1 MTPKANDAQPVAK
14 KAASKARASKIVE
27 KAEETPAISYE
38 MPGYK
43 ALSEEEMRRDLAEA
57 GIYAQAH
64 ALVPYQMRGNTGDM
78 YLLMQIAKHLNIPFV
93 TALRGLSFIGD
104 KDVKPAMTAQLM
116 SALVRNAGHT
126 LREQW
131 DAETNTATAT
141 IIRKDDPD
149 FEHVAV
155 WDEEKA
161 RVAGLWEST
170 PTWVQYPKAMLTAR
184 AMSEVCR
191 HAASEVLLGFSYVPE
206 EFQTAE
212 SASRVL
218 DMREQVKHD
227 MDRLHLS
234 SEKVAEV
241 LDGVALPGIP
251 VALMTPRELEEV
263 NARIGVIEYER
274 DKDKIDEVRERIQ
287 KGRDV
292 LNLSEGA
299 FAEIVRRNVR
309 PGRGYDTMNL
319 REAEQVLDVLLR
331 QAKKSGNRS
340 GQRQAQPSQQAPTQ
354 QQHAPQQ
361 QVPVQPQQ
369 SAQQPR
375 PQAQQGYTQYM
386 PAQPQE
392 APQQRP
398 ETARQ
403 PQQAPAPAPQQQ
415 APAQESYGLYDESQ
429 RPEQYPPL
437 GSQNPQGISGRMA
450 MIQRA
455 MKKQGVS
462 EEELPFVL
470 AYAFEDDERAD
481 VDNVDA
487 LTMDDMTILLDR
499 IQRYAAESKPAQEP
513 TAELPFD
520 GDTPADNMDGLES
533 SYNAHG
539 GEVDDDPENWNEGWP
554 ETAKPGGGANQ

>member
-1 MTPKANDAQPVAK
+1 MAPKTADAQPATK
-14 KAASKARASKIVE
+14 KAASKTRTTKTV
-27 KAEETPAISYE
+27 KTEEPTAPAWE
-38 MPGYK
+38 VPGYK

-57 GIYAQAH
+57 DIYAQAH
-64 ALVPYQMRGNTGDM
+64 ALIPYQMRGNAGDM
-78 YLLMQIAKHLNIPFV
+78 YLLMQIAKHLNIPFI

-131 DAETNTATAT
+131 DQETNTATAT
-141 IIRKDDPD
+141 LIRKDDPH

-170 PTWVQYPKAMLTAR
+170 PTWMQYPKAMLTAR

-206 EFQTAE
+206 EFQSQE

-227 MDRLHLS
+227 MTRLNLS
-234 SEKVAEV
+234 NEKIAEV
-241 LDGVALPGIP
+241 LNGVTLPGIP
-251 VALMTPRELEEV
+251 VALMTPRELEDV

-340 GQRQAQPSQQAPTQ
+340 GQRQAQPAQQAPAQ
-354 QQHAPQQ
+354 QQA
-361 QVPVQPQQ
+361 PVQPQQ
-369 SAQQPR
+369 GVQQPR
-375 PQAQQGYTQYM
+375 PQAQQGYGQHM
-386 PAQPQE
+386 PTRPQE

-398 ETARQ
+398 EPAQQ
-403 PQQAPAPAPQQQ
+403 PQQAPV
-415 APAQESYGLYDESQ
+415 PAQESYGLYDESQ
-429 RPEQYPPL
+429 RPKQYPPL
-437 GSQNPQGISGRMA
+437 GSQKSQDTSTPMS
-450 MIQRA
+450 MIQRT
-455 MKKQGVS
+455 MKEQGVS
-462 EEELPFVL
+462 EDELPIILTYFFGNTEKAEV
-470 AYAFEDDERAD
+470 E
-481 VDNVDA
+481 NVDA
-487 LTMDDMTILLDR
+487 LTMADMPIVLEG
-499 IQRYAAESKPAQEP
+499 IQRYAAEAGPLPEP
-513 TAELPFD
+513 TAELPLD
-520 GDTPADNMDGLES
+520 GDAPTDNMDDLEA

-539 GEVDDDPENWNEGWP
+539 DEVNDDPETWNEGWP
-554 ETAKPGGGANQ
+554 ETAKPGGGTN

>member
-1 MTPKANDAQPVAK
+1 MTPKTTDAQPATK
-14 KAASKARASKIVE
+14 KAAPKTRTPKTV
-27 KAEETPAISYE
+27 KAEETPAPTWE
-38 MPGYK
+38 VPGYK

-78 YLLMQIAKHLNIPFV
+78 YLLMQIAKHLNIPLI

-141 IIRKDDPD
+141 LIRKDDPS

-227 MDRLHLS
+227 MARLSLS
-234 SEKVAEV
+234 NEKVAEV
-241 LDGVALPGIP
+241 LDGVTLPGIP
-251 VALMTPRELEEV
+251 VALMTPRELEDV

-287 KGRDV
+287 KGRDK

-319 REAEQVLDVLLR
+319 REAEQVLDALLR
-331 QAKKSGNRS
+331 QAKKSGIRS
-340 GQRQAQPSQQAPTQ
+340 GQRQAQPASQAPAPQ
-354 QQHAPQQ
+354 SPAPQQ
-361 QVPVQPQQ
+361 QAPAQPYQ
-369 SAQQPR
+369 SPQQPR

-386 PAQPQE
+386 PAQPQQ

-398 ETARQ
+398 EPAQQ
-403 PQQAPAPAPQQQ
+403 PQQVP

-437 GSQNPQGISGRMA
+437 GFQKQQGASGIMT

-455 MKKQGVS
+455 MQKQGLA
-462 EEELPFVL
+462 EDELPFVL
-470 AYAFEDDERAD
+470 AHIFGDNAPD
-481 VDNVDA
+481 VDE
-487 LTMDDMTILLDR
+487 LTMNDMTTVFAGIE
-499 IQRYAAESKPAQEP
+499 RYAAKAGAVVEPEP
-513 TAELPFD
+513 TAELPLD
-520 GDTPADNMDGLES
+520 GDAPADTDNLDDLEA
-533 SYNAHG
+533 SYSAQG
-539 GEVDDDPENWNEGWP
+539 GEVNDDDAEAWNEGWP
-554 ETAKPGGGANQ
+554 ETAKLGGAN

>member
-1 MTPKANDAQPVAK
+1 MAPKTTDAQPAAK
-14 KAASKARASKIVE
+14 KAASKTRASKTVE
-27 KAEETPAISYE
+27 KDAETTTISHE
-38 MPGYK
+38 MPGYR

-57 GIYAQAH
+57 DIYAQAH
-64 ALVPYQMRGNTGDM
+64 ALIPYQMRGNTGDM
-78 YLLMQIAKHLNIPFV
+78 YLLMQIAKHLNIPII

-141 IIRKDDPD
+141 LIRKDDPS

-227 MDRLHLS
+227 MTRLNLS
-234 SEKVAEV
+234 NEKVAEV
-241 LDGVALPGIP
+241 LDGVTLSGIP

-274 DKDKIDEVRERIQ
+274 DKDKIDKVRERIQ
-287 KGRDV
+287 KGLD
-292 LNLSEGA
+292 LLHLTEGA
-299 FAEIVRRNVR
+299 LAEIVRRNVR

-319 REAEQVLDVLLR
+319 REVEQVLDVLLR

-340 GQRQAQPSQQAPTQ
+340 GQRQPSQQAPAQ
-354 QQHAPQQ
+354 QQSMQQ
-361 QVPVQPQQ
+361 QTPAQPAQ
-369 SAQQPR
+369 SAQQQPR
-375 PQAQQGYTQYM
+375 PQAQQGYIQYM
-386 PAQPQE
+386 PTQPQQ

-398 ETARQ
+398 EPAPQ
-403 PQQAPAPAPQQQ
+403 PQQAPAPA
-415 APAQESYGLYDESQ
+415 QEAYGLYDESQ
-429 RPEQYPPL
+429 RPEQYPSL
-437 GSQNPQGISGRMA
+437 GSQKQQGASGIMA

-455 MKKQGVS
+455 MQTQGVS
-462 EEELPFVL
+462 MDELPIVLNYIFGEREVSVDELTMNDMTTVL
-470 AYAFEDDERAD
+470 AGIE
-481 VDNVDA
+481 
-487 LTMDDMTILLDR
+487 
-499 IQRYAAESKPAQEP
+499 RYAAEAGAVAEPEP
-513 TAELPFD
+513 TAELPLND
-520 GDTPADNMDGLES
+520 DAPADMDDLEA
-533 SYNAHG
+533 SYSAQG
-539 GEVDDDPENWNEGWP
+539 GEVNDDDSETWNEGWP
-554 ETAKPGGGANQ
+554 ETAKPGGGAN

>member
-1 MTPKANDAQPVAK
+1 MAPKTSDAQSAAK
-14 KAASKARASKIVE
+14 KAASKTRASKTVE
-27 KAEETPAISYE
+27 KAEETTAVSYE

-57 GIYAQAH
+57 DIYAQAH
-64 ALVPYQMRGNTGDM
+64 ALIPYQMRGNAGDM
-78 YLLMQIAKHLNIPFV
+78 YLLMQIAKHLNIPFI

-131 DAETNTATAT
+131 DAETNTATA
-141 IIRKDDPD
+141 ILIRKDDPQ

-170 PTWVQYPKAMLTAR
+170 PTWMQYPKAMLTAR

-206 EFQTAE
+206 EFQSQE

-218 DMREQVKHD
+218 DMREQVKRD
-227 MDRLHLS
+227 MDGLHLS
-234 SEKVAEV
+234 NEKVADL
-241 LDGVALPGIP
+241 LDGIALPGIP
-251 VALMTPRELEEV
+251 VALMTPRELEKV
-263 NARIGVIEYER
+263 NARIGMIEYER

-287 KGRDV
+287 KGRDK

-319 REAEQVLDVLLR
+319 REAEQVLDALLR
-331 QAKKSGNRS
+331 QAKKSGIRS
-340 GQRQAQPSQQAPTQ
+340 GQRQAQPASQAPAPQ
-354 QQHAPQQ
+354 SPAPQQ
-361 QVPVQPQQ
+361 QAPAQPYQ
-369 SAQQPR
+369 SPQQPR
-375 PQAQQGYTQYM
+375 PQAQQGYTQNM
-386 PAQPQE
+386 PAQPQQP
-392 APQQRP
+392 PQQRP
-398 ETARQ
+398 EPARQ
-403 PQQAPAPAPQQQ
+403 PQQAQATAPQQQ

-429 RPEQYPPL
+429 RPEHYPPL
-437 GSQNPQGISGRMA
+437 GSQNPQGISGPMA

-470 AYAFEDDERAD
+470 AYAFENDERAD

-499 IQRYAAESKPAQEP
+499 IQRYAAEAGPLPEP

-520 GDTPADNMDGLES
+520 GDTPADNMDDLEA
-533 SYNAHG
+533 SYSAQG
-539 GEVDDDPENWNEGWP
+539 DEVNDASETWNEGWP
-554 ETAKPGGGANQ
+554 EPAKPGGGAN

>member
-1 MTPKANDAQPVAK
+1 MTPKANDAQPAAK
-14 KAASKARASKIVE
+14 KSASKNRASKTVE
-27 KAEETPAISYE
+27 KAEETIAVSYE

-141 IIRKDDPD
+141 LIRKDDPS

-170 PTWVQYPKAMLTAR
+170 PTWIQYPKAMLTAR

-227 MDRLHLS
+227 MTRLNLS
-234 SEKVAEV
+234 NEKVAEV
-241 LDGVALPGIP
+241 LDGVTLPGIP
-251 VALMTPRELEEV
+251 VALMTPRELEDV

-287 KGRDV
+287 KGRDK

-331 QAKKSGNRS
+331 QAKKSGIRS
-340 GQRQAQPSQQAPTQ
+340 GQRQAQPAPQAHAPQ
-354 QQHAPQQ
+354 PPAPQQ
-361 QVPVQPQQ
+361 QTPAQPYQSPQQ
-369 SAQQPR
+369 PH
-375 PQAQQGYTQYM
+375 PQAQQGYTQHM
-386 PAQPQE
+386 PTQPQQ

-398 ETARQ
+398 EPASQ
-403 PQQAPAPAPQQQ
+403 PQPAP

-437 GSQNPQGISGRMA
+437 GSQNPQGTSGPMA
-450 MIQRA
+450 MIQRT
-455 MKKQGVS
+455 MKEQGVPMD
-462 EEELPFVL
+462 ELPIVL
-470 AYAFEDDERAD
+470 SYIFGEDKRAD

-487 LTMDDMTILLDR
+487 LTMNDMTTVLDG
-499 IQRYAAESKPAQEP
+499 IQRYAAESGPLQEP

-520 GDTPADNMDGLES
+520 GDAPADNMYDLEA
-533 SYNAHG
+533 SYSAQG
-539 GEVDDDPENWNEGWP
+539 GEVNDDPENWNEGWP
-554 ETAKPGGGANQ
+554 ETAKPGGAN

>member
-1 MTPKANDAQPVAK
+1 MAPKTADAQPAAK
-14 KAASKARASKIVE
+14 KAASKTRTAKTV
-27 KAEETPAISYE
+27 KAEEPTAPVWE
-38 MPGYK
+38 VPGYK

-57 GIYAQAH
+57 DIYAQAH
-64 ALVPYQMRGNTGDM
+64 ALIPYQMRGNAGDM
-78 YLLMQIAKHLNIPFV
+78 YLLMQIAKHLNIPFI

-131 DAETNTATAT
+131 DQETNTATAT
-141 IIRKDDPD
+141 LIRKDDPH

-170 PTWVQYPKAMLTAR
+170 PTWMQYPKAMLTAR

-191 HAASEVLLGFSYVPE
+191 HAASEVLLGFSYVSE
-206 EFQTAE
+206 EFQTQE

-227 MDRLHLS
+227 MTRLNLS
-234 SEKVAEV
+234 NEKIAEV
-241 LDGVALPGIP
+241 LNGVTLPGIP
-251 VALMTPRELEEV
+251 VALMTPRELEDV

-287 KGRDV
+287 KGRDK

-331 QAKKSGNRS
+331 QAKKSGIRS
-340 GQRQAQPSQQAPTQ
+340 GQRQAQPAQ
-354 QQHAPQQ
+354 QQPAPQQ
-361 QVPVQPQQ
+361 QAPARPQQ
-369 SAQQPR
+369 GAQQPR

-398 ETARQ
+398 EPAQQ
-403 PQQAPAPAPQQQ
+403 PQQAP

-437 GSQNPQGISGRMA
+437 GSQKQQGASGIMT

-455 MKKQGVS
+455 MQKQGLA
-462 EEELPFVL
+462 EDELPFVL
-470 AYAFEDDERAD
+470 AHIFGDNAPD
-481 VDNVDA
+481 VDE
-487 LTMDDMTILLDR
+487 LTMNDMTTVFAGIE
-499 IQRYAAESKPAQEP
+499 RYAAKAGAVVEPEP
-513 TAELPFD
+513 TAELPLD
-520 GDTPADNMDGLES
+520 GDAPADTDNLDDLEA
-533 SYNAHG
+533 SYSAQG
-539 GEVDDDPENWNEGWP
+539 GEVNDDDSEAWNEGWP
-554 ETAKPGGGANQ
+554 ETAKPGGGAN

>member
-1 MTPKANDAQPVAK
+1 MSHKTTNAQPAGK
-14 KAASKARASKIVE
+14 KAASKTRASKTVE
-27 KAEETPAISYE
+27 KAEETPTISYE

-78 YLLMQIAKHLNIPFV
+78 YLLMQIAKHLNIPLI

-131 DAETNTATAT
+131 DQETNTATAT
-141 IIRKDDPD
+141 LIRKDDPS

-227 MDRLHLS
+227 MTRLNLS

-241 LDGVALPGIP
+241 LDGVTLPGIP

-274 DKDKIDEVRERIQ
+274 DKDKIDNVRERIQ
-287 KGRDV
+287 KGLD
-292 LNLSEGA
+292 LLHLTEGA

-319 REAEQVLDVLLR
+319 REAEQVLDVLIR

-340 GQRQAQPSQQAPTQ
+340 GQRQPSQQAPAQQPMQ
-354 QQHAPQQ
+354 QQAPA
-361 QVPVQPQQ
+361 QPAQ
-369 SAQQPR
+369 SAQQQAR
-375 PQAQQGYTQYM
+375 PQQAQQ
-386 PAQPQE
+386 AL
-392 APQQRP
+392 QQRP
-398 ETARQ
+398 EPAPQ
-403 PQQAPAPAPQQQ
+403 PQQTP

-437 GSQNPQGISGRMA
+437 GSQKPKGVSGPMG
-450 MIQRA
+450 MIQRT
-455 MKKQGVS
+455 MRTQGLS
-462 EEELPFVL
+462 EDELPIVL
-470 AYAFEDDERAD
+470 AYVFGDKQ
-481 VDNVDA
+481 VNVDE
-487 LTMDDMTILLDR
+487 LTMDETTAVLAG
-499 IQRYAAESKPAQEP
+499 IQRYAAKAGAPEP
-513 TAELPFD
+513 TAELPLN
-520 GDTPADNMDGLES
+520 GDAPADTDNLDDLEA
-533 SYNAHG
+533 SYSAQG
-539 GEVDDDPENWNEGWP
+539 GEVDDDESETWNEGWP

>member
-1 MTPKANDAQPVAK
+1 MTSKTRT
-14 KAASKARASKIVE
+14 SKAVE
-27 KAEETPAISYE
+27 KAEETTVPVWEI
-38 MPGYK
+38 PGYK
-43 ALSEEEMRRDLAEA
+43 ALTEEEMRRDLSEA
-57 GIYAQAH
+57 DIYSRAS
-64 ALVPYQMRGNTGDM
+64 ALIPYQMRGNAGDM
-78 YLLMQIAKHLNIPFV
+78 YLLMQIAKHLNVPFI

-104 KDVKPAMTAQLM
+104 KDVKPAMSAQLM

-131 DAETNTATAT
+131 DPETNTATAV
-141 IIRKDDPD
+141 IIRKDDPQ

-170 PTWVQYPKAMLTAR
+170 PTWMQYPKAMLTAR

-206 EFQTAE
+206 EFQTQE

-218 DMREQVKHD
+218 DMRQQVQAD
-227 MDRLHLS
+227 MDRLNLS
-234 SEKVAEV
+234 NEKVAEV
-241 LDGVALPGIP
+241 LDGVTLPGIP

-292 LNLSEGA
+292 LNLTEGA

-340 GQRQAQPSQQAPTQ
+340 GQRQPA
-354 QQHAPQQ
+354 Q
-361 QVPVQPQQ
+361 QVPAPQSPAPQ
-369 SAQQPR
+369 QQPR

-398 ETARQ
+398 EPARQ
-403 PQQAPAPAPQQQ
+403 PQQAQAPAPQQQ

-437 GSQNPQGISGRMA
+437 GSQNPQGISGPMA
-450 MIQRA
+450 MIQRT
-455 MKKQGVS
+455 MKEHGVP
-462 EEELPFVL
+462 EDELPIILTYVF
-470 AYAFEDDERAD
+470 DDERAD
-481 VDNVDA
+481 VDNVDT
-487 LTMDDMTILLDR
+487 LSMNDMPLVLAG
-499 IQRYAAESKPAQEP
+499 IQRYAAETKPVPEP

-520 GDTPADNMDGLES
+520 GDAPADNMEDLEA
-533 SYNAHG
+533 SYSAQG
-539 GEVDDDPENWNEGWP
+539 SEVNDDPETWNGGWP
-554 ETAKPGGGANQ
+554 ETAKPGGGAN

>member
-1 MTPKANDAQPVAK
+1 MTPKTTDAQPATK
-14 KAASKARASKIVE
+14 KAAPKTRTPKTV
-27 KAEETPAISYE
+27 KAEETPAPTWE
-38 MPGYK
+38 VPGYK

-78 YLLMQIAKHLNIPFV
+78 YLLMQIAKHLNIPLI

-141 IIRKDDPD
+141 LIRKDDPS

-227 MDRLHLS
+227 MARLSLS
-234 SEKVAEV
+234 NEKVAEV
-241 LDGVALPGIP
+241 LDGVTLPGIP
-251 VALMTPRELEEV
+251 VALMTPRELEDV

-287 KGRDV
+287 KGRDK

-319 REAEQVLDVLLR
+319 REAEQVLDALLR
-331 QAKKSGNRS
+331 QAKKSGIRS
-340 GQRQAQPSQQAPTQ
+340 GQRQAQPASQAPAPQ
-354 QQHAPQQ
+354 SPAPQQ
-361 QVPVQPQQ
+361 QAPAQPYQ
-369 SAQQPR
+369 SPQQPR

-386 PAQPQE
+386 PAQPQQ

-398 ETARQ
+398 EPAQQ
-403 PQQAPAPAPQQQ
+403 PQQAP

-437 GSQNPQGISGRMA
+437 GSQKQQSASGIMT

-455 MKKQGVS
+455 MQKQGLA
-462 EEELPFVL
+462 EDELPFVL
-470 AYAFEDDERAD
+470 AHIFGDNAPD
-481 VDNVDA
+481 VDE
-487 LTMDDMTILLDR
+487 LTMNDMTTVFAGIE
-499 IQRYAAESKPAQEP
+499 RYAAKAGAVVEPEP
-513 TAELPFD
+513 TAELPLD
-520 GDTPADNMDGLES
+520 GDAPADTDNLDDLEA
-533 SYNAHG
+533 SYSAQG
-539 GEVDDDPENWNEGWP
+539 GEVNDDDAEAWNEGWP
-554 ETAKPGGGANQ
+554 ETAKPGGGAN

>member
-1 MTPKANDAQPVAK
+1 MTSKTRT
-14 KAASKARASKIVE
+14 SKAVE
-27 KAEETPAISYE
+27 KAEETTVPVWEI
-38 MPGYK
+38 PGYK
-43 ALSEEEMRRDLAEA
+43 ALTEEEMRRDLAEA
-57 GIYAQAH
+57 DIYSRAF
-64 ALVPYQMRGNTGDM
+64 ALIPYQMRGNAGDM
-78 YLLMQIAKHLNIPFV
+78 YLLMQIAKHLNVPFI

-104 KDVKPAMTAQLM
+104 KDVKPAMSAQLM

-131 DAETNTATAT
+131 DPETNTATAV
-141 IIRKDDPD
+141 IIRKDDPQ

-170 PTWVQYPKAMLTAR
+170 PTWMQYPKAMLTAR

-206 EFQTAE
+206 EFQTQE

-218 DMREQVKHD
+218 DMRQQVQAD
-227 MDRLHLS
+227 MDRLRLS
-234 SEKVAEV
+234 SEKAIEV
-241 LDGVALPGIP
+241 LDGVTLPGITI
-251 VALMTPRELEEV
+251 ALMTPRELEEV

-287 KGRDV
+287 KGRAV
-292 LNLSEGA
+292 LNLTESA

-340 GQRQAQPSQQAPTQ
+340 GQRQPAQQVPAPQ
-354 QQHAPQQ
+354 SPAPQQ
-361 QVPVQPQQ
+361 QAPQ
-369 SAQQPR
+369 QQPR

-392 APQQRP
+392 APRQHP
-398 ETARQ
+398 EPVRQ
-403 PQQAPAPAPQQQ
+403 PQQAQAPAPQQQ

-437 GSQNPQGISGRMA
+437 GSQNPQGTSGPMA
-450 MIQRA
+450 MIQRTMEKHGIA
-455 MKKQGVS
+455 EG
-462 EEELPFVL
+462 ELPIILTYVF
-470 AYAFEDDERAD
+470 DDERAD
-481 VDNVDA
+481 VDNVDT
-487 LTMDDMTILLDR
+487 LSMNDMPLVLAG
-499 IQRYAAESKPAQEP
+499 IQRYAAETKPVQEP

-520 GDTPADNMDGLES
+520 GDAPADNMEDLEA
-533 SYNAHG
+533 SYSAQG
-539 GEVDDDPENWNEGWP
+539 SEVNDDPETWNEGWP
-554 ETAKPGGGANQ
+554 ETAKPGGGAN

>member
-1 MTPKANDAQPVAK
+1 MTPKANDAQPAAK
-14 KAASKARASKIVE
+14 KAASKTRASKTVE
-27 KAEETPAISYE
+27 KAEETIAVSYE

-64 ALVPYQMRGNTGDM
+64 ALVPYQMRGNMGDM
-78 YLLMQIAKHLNIPFV
+78 YLLMQIAKHLNIPFI

-131 DAETNTATAT
+131 DQETNTATAT
-141 IIRKDDPD
+141 LIRKDDPH

-170 PTWVQYPKAMLTAR
+170 PTWMQYPKAMLTAR

-206 EFQTAE
+206 EFQTQE

-227 MDRLHLS
+227 MTRLNLS
-234 SEKVAEV
+234 NEKIAEV
-241 LDGVALPGIP
+241 LNGVTLPGIP
-251 VALMTPRELEEV
+251 VALMTPRELEDV

-287 KGRDV
+287 KGRDK

-331 QAKKSGNRS
+331 QAKKSGIRS
-340 GQRQAQPSQQAPTQ
+340 GQRQAQPAQ
-354 QQHAPQQ
+354 QQPAPQQ
-361 QVPVQPQQ
+361 QAPARPQQ
-369 SAQQPR
+369 GAQQPR

-398 ETARQ
+398 EPAQQ
-403 PQQAPAPAPQQQ
+403 PQQAP

-437 GSQNPQGISGRMA
+437 GSQKQQGASGIMT

-455 MKKQGVS
+455 MQKQGLA
-462 EEELPFVL
+462 EDELPFVL
-470 AYAFEDDERAD
+470 AHIFGDNAPD
-481 VDNVDA
+481 VDE
-487 LTMDDMTILLDR
+487 LTMNDMTTVFAGIE
-499 IQRYAAESKPAQEP
+499 RYAAKAGAVVEPEP
-513 TAELPFD
+513 TAELPLD
-520 GDTPADNMDGLES
+520 GDAPADTDNLDDLEA
-533 SYNAHG
+533 SYSAQG
-539 GEVDDDPENWNEGWP
+539 GEVNDDDSEAWNEGWP
-554 ETAKPGGGANQ
+554 ETAKPGGGAN

>member
-1 MTPKANDAQPVAK
+1 MTPKANDAQPAAK
-14 KAASKARASKIVE
+14 KAASKTRTIKATE
-27 KAEETPAISYE
+27 KAEETTTISHE

-78 YLLMQIAKHLNIPFV
+78 YLLMQIAKHLNIPLI

-131 DAETNTATAT
+131 DQETNTATAT
-141 IIRKDDPD
+141 LIRKDDPS

-218 DMREQVKHD
+218 DMRQQVKGD
-227 MDRLHLS
+227 MTRLNLS
-234 SEKVAEV
+234 NEKVAEV
-241 LDGVALPGIP
+241 LDGVTLPGIP
-251 VALMTPRELEEV
+251 VALMTPRELEEI

-287 KGRDV
+287 KGRDK

-319 REAEQVLDVLLR
+319 REAEQVLDALLR
-331 QAKKSGNRS
+331 QAKKSGIRS
-340 GQRQAQPSQQAPTQ
+340 GQRQAQPASQAPAPQ
-354 QQHAPQQ
+354 SPAPQQ
-361 QVPVQPQQ
+361 QAPAQPYQ
-369 SAQQPR
+369 SPQQPR

-392 APQQRP
+392 SPQQRP
-398 ETARQ
+398 EPAQQ
-403 PQQAPAPAPQQQ
+403 PQQAP

-437 GSQNPQGISGRMA
+437 GSQKQQGASGIMT

-455 MKKQGVS
+455 MQKQGLA
-462 EEELPFVL
+462 EDELPFVL
-470 AYAFEDDERAD
+470 AHIFGDNAPD
-481 VDNVDA
+481 VDE
-487 LTMDDMTILLDR
+487 LTMNDMTTVFAGIE
-499 IQRYAAESKPAQEP
+499 RYAAKAGAVVEPEP
-513 TAELPFD
+513 TAELPLD
-520 GDTPADNMDGLES
+520 GDAPADTDNLDDLEA
-533 SYNAHG
+533 SYSAQG
-539 GEVDDDPENWNEGWP
+539 GEVNDDDAEAWNEGWP
-554 ETAKPGGGANQ
+554 ETAKLGGAN

>member
-14 KAASKARASKIVE
+14 KAASKTRTTKATE
-27 KAEETPAISYE
+27 KAEETTVVSYE

-78 YLLMQIAKHLNIPFV
+78 YLLMQIAKHLNIPLI

-141 IIRKDDPD
+141 LIRKDDPS

-227 MDRLHLS
+227 MARLSLS
-234 SEKVAEV
+234 NEKVAEV
-241 LDGVALPGIP
+241 LDGVTLPGIP
-251 VALMTPRELEEV
+251 VALMTPRELEDV

-287 KGRDV
+287 KGRDK

-319 REAEQVLDVLLR
+319 REAEQVLDALLR
-331 QAKKSGNRS
+331 QAKKSGIRS
-340 GQRQAQPSQQAPTQ
+340 GQRQAQPASQAPAPQ
-354 QQHAPQQ
+354 SPAPQQ
-361 QVPVQPQQ
+361 QAPAQPYQ
-369 SAQQPR
+369 SPQQPR

-398 ETARQ
+398 EPAQQ
-403 PQQAPAPAPQQQ
+403 PQQAPT
-415 APAQESYGLYDESQ
+415 PAQESYGLYDESQ

-437 GSQNPQGISGRMA
+437 GSQNPQGTPGIRA

-455 MKKQGVS
+455 LQTQGIPEEKLPNILIATFKKG
-462 EEELPFVL
+462 EKAE
-470 AYAFEDDERAD
+470 
-481 VDNVDA
+481 NVDA
-487 LTMDDMTILLDR
+487 LTMDDMTTLLDG
-499 IQRYAAESKPAQEP
+499 IQRYATEPESFSEP
-513 TAELPFD
+513 TVELPFD
-520 GDTPADNMDGLES
+520 GDASADNMDDLEA
-533 SYNAHG
+533 SYIAQG
-539 GEVDDDPENWNEGWP
+539 DEVNDDPETWNEGWP
-554 ETAKPGGGANQ
+554 ETAKPGGAAN

>member
-1 MTPKANDAQPVAK
+1 MAPKTADAQPATK
-14 KAASKARASKIVE
+14 KAASKTRTTKTV
-27 KAEETPAISYE
+27 KAEEPTAPAWE
-38 MPGYK
+38 VPGYK

-57 GIYAQAH
+57 DIYAQAH
-64 ALVPYQMRGNTGDM
+64 ALIPYQMRGNAGDM
-78 YLLMQIAKHLNIPFV
+78 YLLMQIAKHLNIPFI

-141 IIRKDDPD
+141 LIRKDDPS

-227 MDRLHLS
+227 MARLNLS
-234 SEKVAEV
+234 GEKVAEV
-241 LDGVALPGIP
+241 LNGVTLPGIP
-251 VALMTPRELEEV
+251 VALMTPRELEDV

-340 GQRQAQPSQQAPTQ
+340 GQRQAQPAQQAPAQ
-354 QQHAPQQ
+354 QQA
-361 QVPVQPQQ
+361 PVQPQQ
-369 SAQQPR
+369 GVQQPR
-375 PQAQQGYTQYM
+375 PQAQQGYGQHM
-386 PAQPQE
+386 PTRPQE

-398 ETARQ
+398 EPAQQ
-403 PQQAPAPAPQQQ
+403 PQQAPAPA
-415 APAQESYGLYDESQ
+415 QESYGLCDESQ
-429 RPEQYPPL
+429 RPKQYPPL
-437 GSQNPQGISGRMA
+437 GSQKSQDTSTPMS
-450 MIQRA
+450 MIQRT
-455 MKKQGVS
+455 MKEQGVS
-462 EEELPFVL
+462 EAELPIILTYVFGNTEKAEV
-470 AYAFEDDERAD
+470 E
-481 VDNVDA
+481 NVDA
-487 LTMDDMTILLDR
+487 LTMADMPLLLEG
-499 IQRYAAESKPAQEP
+499 IQRYAAEAGPLPEP

-520 GDTPADNMDGLES
+520 GDASADNMDDMEA
-533 SYNAHG
+533 SYSAQG
-539 GEVDDDPENWNEGWP
+539 DEVNDGSETWNEGWP
-554 ETAKPGGGANQ
+554 ETAKPGGGAN

>member
-1 MTPKANDAQPVAK
+1 MTPKANDAQPAAK
-14 KAASKARASKIVE
+14 KATPKTRTPKTVE
-27 KAEETPAISYE
+27 KAEETPVISLE
-38 MPGYK
+38 VPGYK
-43 ALSEEEMRRDLAEA
+43 ALSEEEMRRDMAEA
-57 GIYAQAH
+57 AIYAQAG
-64 ALVPYQMRGNTGDM
+64 ALVPSQMRGNAGDM
-78 YLLMQIAKHLNIPFV
+78 YILMQIAKYLNVPVISV
-93 TALRGLSFIGD
+93 LRGFSFIGD
-104 KDVKPAMTAQLM
+104 KDVKPTMTAQFM
-116 SALVRNAGHT
+116 AGLVRNAGHT

-131 DAETNTATAT
+131 DAETSTATAVV
-141 IIRKDDPD
+141 IRKDDPQ

-170 PTWVQYPKAMLTAR
+170 PTWVQYPKAMLMAR
-184 AMSEVCR
+184 ATSEVCR
-191 HAASEVLLGFSYVPE
+191 QAVSEVLMGFSYVPE

-234 SEKVAEV
+234 NEKTADL
-241 LDGVALPGIP
+241 LDGIALPGIP

-287 KGRDV
+287 KGRDK

-331 QAKKSGNRS
+331 QAKKSGIRS
-340 GQRQAQPSQQAPTQ
+340 GQHQAQPAPQAQSPQ
-354 QQHAPQQ
+354 SPAPQQ
-361 QVPVQPQQ
+361 QAPAQPYQ
-369 SAQQPR
+369 SPQQPR

-392 APQQRP
+392 APQQHP
-398 ETARQ
+398 EPAQQ
-403 PQQAPAPAPQQQ
+403 PQQAPAT
-415 APAQESYGLYDESQ
+415 QESYGLYDESQ

-437 GSQNPQGISGRMA
+437 GSQNPQGTPGIRA

-455 MKKQGVS
+455 LQTQGIPEEKLPNILIATFKKG
-462 EEELPFVL
+462 EKAE
-470 AYAFEDDERAD
+470 
-481 VDNVDA
+481 NVDA
-487 LTMDDMTILLDR
+487 LTMDDMTTLLDG
-499 IQRYAAESKPAQEP
+499 IQRYATEPESFSEP
-513 TAELPFD
+513 TVELPFD
-520 GDTPADNMDGLES
+520 GDASADNMDDLEA
-533 SYNAHG
+533 SYIAQG
-539 GEVDDDPENWNEGWP
+539 DEVNDDPETWNEGWP
-554 ETAKPGGGANQ
+554 ETAKPGGAAN

>member
-1 MTPKANDAQPVAK
+1 MTPKANDAQPATK
-14 KAASKARASKIVE
+14 KAAPKTRTPKTV
-27 KAEETPAISYE
+27 KAEETPAPTWE
-38 MPGYK
+38 VPGYK

-78 YLLMQIAKHLNIPFV
+78 YLLMQIAKHLNIPLI

-141 IIRKDDPD
+141 LIRKDDPS

-227 MDRLHLS
+227 MARLSLS
-234 SEKVAEV
+234 NEKVAEV
-241 LDGVALPGIP
+241 LDGVTLPGIP
-251 VALMTPRELEEV
+251 VALMTPRELEDV

-287 KGRDV
+287 KGRDK

-319 REAEQVLDVLLR
+319 REAEQVLDALLR
-331 QAKKSGNRS
+331 QAKKSGIRS
-340 GQRQAQPSQQAPTQ
+340 GQRQAQPASQAPAPQ
-354 QQHAPQQ
+354 SPAPQQ
-361 QVPVQPQQ
+361 QAPAQPYQ
-369 SAQQPR
+369 SPQQPR

-398 ETARQ
+398 EPAQQ
-403 PQQAPAPAPQQQ
+403 PQQAPT
-415 APAQESYGLYDESQ
+415 PAQESYGLYDESQ

-437 GSQNPQGISGRMA
+437 GSQNPQGTPGIRA

-455 MKKQGVS
+455 LQTQGIPEEKLPNILIATFKKG
-462 EEELPFVL
+462 EKAE
-470 AYAFEDDERAD
+470 
-481 VDNVDA
+481 NVDA
-487 LTMDDMTILLDR
+487 LTMDDMTTLLDG
-499 IQRYAAESKPAQEP
+499 IQRYATEPESFSEP
-513 TAELPFD
+513 TVELPFD
-520 GDTPADNMDGLES
+520 GDASADNMDDLEA
-533 SYNAHG
+533 SYIAQG
-539 GEVDDDPENWNEGWP
+539 DEVNDDPETWNEGWP
-554 ETAKPGGGANQ
+554 ETAKPGGAAN

>member
-1 MTPKANDAQPVAK
+1 MTSKTRT
-14 KAASKARASKIVE
+14 SKAVE
-27 KAEETPAISYE
+27 KAEETTVPVWEI
-38 MPGYK
+38 PGYK
-43 ALSEEEMRRDLAEA
+43 ALTEEEMRRDLAEA
-57 GIYAQAH
+57 DIYSRAF
-64 ALVPYQMRGNTGDM
+64 ALIPYQMRGNAGDM
-78 YLLMQIAKHLNIPFV
+78 YLLMQIAKHLNVPFI

-104 KDVKPAMTAQLM
+104 KDVKPAMSAQLM

-131 DAETNTATAT
+131 DPETNTATAV
-141 IIRKDDPD
+141 IIRKDDPQ

-170 PTWVQYPKAMLTAR
+170 PTWMQYPKAMLTAR

-206 EFQTAE
+206 EFQTQE

-218 DMREQVKHD
+218 DMRQQVQAD
-227 MDRLHLS
+227 MDRLRLS
-234 SEKVAEV
+234 SEKAIEV
-241 LDGVALPGIP
+241 LDGVTLPGITI
-251 VALMTPRELEEV
+251 ALMTPRELEEV

-292 LNLSEGA
+292 LNLTEGA

-340 GQRQAQPSQQAPTQ
+340 GQRQPAQQVPAPQ
-354 QQHAPQQ
+354 SPAPQQ
-361 QVPVQPQQ
+361 QAPQ
-369 SAQQPR
+369 QQPR

-386 PAQPQE
+386 PAQPQQ
-392 APQQRP
+392 APQQHP
-398 ETARQ
+398 EPVRQ
-403 PQQAPAPAPQQQ
+403 PQQAQAPAPQQQ

-437 GSQNPQGISGRMA
+437 GSQNPQGTSGPMA
-450 MIQRA
+450 MIQRTMEKHGIA
-455 MKKQGVS
+455 EG
-462 EEELPFVL
+462 ELPIILTYVF
-470 AYAFEDDERAD
+470 DDERAD
-481 VDNVDA
+481 VDNVDT
-487 LTMDDMTILLDR
+487 LSMNDMPLVLAG
-499 IQRYAAESKPAQEP
+499 IQRYAAETKPVQEP

-520 GDTPADNMDGLES
+520 GDAPADNMEDLEA
-533 SYNAHG
+533 SYSAQG
-539 GEVDDDPENWNEGWP
+539 SEVNDDPETWNEGWP
-554 ETAKPGGGANQ
+554 ETAKPGGGAN

>member
-1 MTPKANDAQPVAK
+1 MAPKTADAQPAAK
-14 KAASKARASKIVE
+14 KVASKTRAPKTVKS
-27 KAEETPAISYE
+27 EEPTAPVWE
-38 MPGYK
+38 VPGYK

-57 GIYAQAH
+57 DIYAQAH
-64 ALVPYQMRGNTGDM
+64 ALIPYQMRGNAGDM
-78 YLLMQIAKHLNIPFV
+78 YLLMQIAKHLNIPFI

-141 IIRKDDPD
+141 LIRKDDPQ
-149 FEHVAV
+149 FEHVAI

-227 MDRLHLS
+227 MTRLNLS
-234 SEKVAEV
+234 NEKVAEV
-241 LDGVALPGIP
+241 LNGIALPGIP
-251 VALMTPRELEEV
+251 VALMTPRELEDV

-287 KGRDV
+287 KGRDK

-331 QAKKSGNRS
+331 QAKKSGIRS
-340 GQRQAQPSQQAPTQ
+340 GQRQAQPAPQAQSPQ
-354 QQHAPQQ
+354 SPAPQQ
-361 QVPVQPQQ
+361 QAPAQPYQ
-369 SAQQPR
+369 SPQQPR

-398 ETARQ
+398 EPAQQ
-403 PQQAPAPAPQQQ
+403 PQQAP

-437 GSQNPQGISGRMA
+437 GSQKPQGTSGPMA

-455 MKKQGVS
+455 MQAQGIPM
-462 EEELPFVL
+462 EELPIVL
-470 AYAFEDDERAD
+470 TYVLKDNNRAA
-481 VDNVDA
+481 NVDA
-487 LTMDDMTILLDR
+487 LTMDDMTDVLRD
-499 IQRYAAESKPAQEP
+499 IQQYAAETNPLPEP

-520 GDTPADNMDGLES
+520 GDAPADNMDDLEA
-533 SYNAHG
+533 SYNAQG
-539 GEVDDDPENWNEGWP
+539 DEVNDGPETWK
-554 ETAKPGGGANQ
+554 TAKPGGGTNQ

>member
-1 MTPKANDAQPVAK
+1 MTSKTRT
-14 KAASKARASKIVE
+14 SKAVE
-27 KAEETPAISYE
+27 KAEETTTISHE

-43 ALSEEEMRRDLAEA
+43 ALTEEEMRRDLAEA
-57 GIYAQAH
+57 DIYSKAH
-64 ALVPYQMRGNTGDM
+64 ALIPYQMRGNAGDM
-78 YLLMQIAKHLNIPFV
+78 YLLMQIAKHLNVPFI

-104 KDVKPAMTAQLM
+104 KDVKPAMSAQLM

-131 DAETNTATAT
+131 DPETNTATAV
-141 IIRKDDPD
+141 IIRKDDPQ

-170 PTWVQYPKAMLTAR
+170 PTWMQYPKAMLTAR

-206 EFQTAE
+206 EFQTQE

-218 DMREQVKHD
+218 DMRQQVQAD
-227 MDRLHLS
+227 MDRLRLS
-234 SEKVAEV
+234 SEKAIEV
-241 LDGVALPGIP
+241 LDGVTLPGITI
-251 VALMTPRELEEV
+251 ALMTPRELEEV

-292 LNLSEGA
+292 LNLTEGA

-340 GQRQAQPSQQAPTQ
+340 GQRQPA
-354 QQHAPQQ
+354 Q
-361 QVPVQPQQ
+361 QVP
-369 SAQQPR
+369 
-375 PQAQQGYTQYM
+375 
-386 PAQPQE
+386 
-392 APQQRP
+392 APQS
-398 ETARQ
+398 
-403 PQQAPAPAPQQQ
+403 PAPQQQ

-437 GSQNPQGISGRMA
+437 GSQNPQGTSGPMA
-450 MIQRA
+450 MIQRTMEKHGIA
-455 MKKQGVS
+455 EG
-462 EEELPFVL
+462 ELPIILTYVF
-470 AYAFEDDERAD
+470 DDERAD
-481 VDNVDA
+481 VDNVDT
-487 LTMDDMTILLDR
+487 LSMNDMPLVLAG
-499 IQRYAAESKPAQEP
+499 IQRYAAETKPVQEP

-520 GDTPADNMDGLES
+520 GDAPADNMEDLEA
-533 SYNAHG
+533 SYSAQG
-539 GEVDDDPENWNEGWP
+539 SEVNDDPETWNEGWP
-554 ETAKPGGGANQ
+554 ETAKPGGGTNQ

>member
-1 MTPKANDAQPVAK
+1 MPTKASDAQPAAK
-14 KAASKARASKIVE
+14 KAASKTRASKTVE
-27 KAEETPAISYE
+27 KAEETTISHE

-57 GIYAQAH
+57 DIYAQAH
-64 ALVPYQMRGNTGDM
+64 ALIPYQMRGNAGDM
-78 YLLMQIAKHLNIPFV
+78 YLLMQIAKHLNVPFI

-131 DAETNTATAT
+131 DPETNTATAV
-141 IIRKDDPD
+141 IIRKDDPQ

-170 PTWVQYPKAMLTAR
+170 PTWMQYPKAMLTAR

-206 EFQTAE
+206 EFQTQE

-218 DMREQVKHD
+218 DMRQQVQAD

-234 SEKVAEV
+234 SEKAIEV
-241 LDGVALPGIP
+241 LDGVTLPGIP
-251 VALMTPRELEEV
+251 VNLMTPRELEEV

-287 KGRDV
+287 RGRDV
-292 LNLSEGA
+292 LGLTEGA

-309 PGRGYDTMNL
+309 PGRAYDTMNL

-331 QAKKSGNRS
+331 QAKKSGSRS
-340 GQRQAQPSQQAPTQ
+340 GQRQPAQQAP
-354 QQHAPQQ
+354 APQQ
-361 QVPVQPQQ
+361 QPAQQAPVQSQQ
-369 SAQQPR
+369 VAQQPR
-375 PQAQQGYTQYM
+375 PQAQQGYTPYM

-392 APQQRP
+392 APQKP
-398 ETARQ
+398 APAA
-403 PQQAPAPAPQQQ
+403 PQAPAPVQAPAPAPV
-415 APAQESYGLYDESQ
+415 QESYGLCDEAQ
-429 RPEQYPPL
+429 RPQQYPPL
-437 GSQNPQGISGRMA
+437 GSQKPEGVSGRMA
-450 MIQRA
+450 MIQRT
-455 MKKQGVS
+455 MKEHGVP
-462 EEELPFVL
+462 EGELPIILTYVFG
-470 AYAFEDDERAD
+470 DDERAD
-481 VDNVDA
+481 VASVDSLSMA
-487 LTMDDMTILLDR
+487 DMPAVLEG
-499 IQRYAAESKPAQEP
+499 IQRYAAETVSHPEP
-513 TAELPFD
+513 TAELPLD
-520 GDTPADNMDGLES
+520 GNMDDLEA
-533 SYNAHG
+533 SYNMQG
-539 GEVDDDPENWNEGWP
+539 SEVDDDPEETWNAPWP
-554 ETAKPGGGANQ
+554 ETAKPGGGAN

>member
-1 MTPKANDAQPVAK
+1 MTPKANDAQPATK
-14 KAASKARASKIVE
+14 KAAPKTRTPKTV
-27 KAEETPAISYE
+27 KAEETPAPTWE
-38 MPGYK
+38 VPGYK

-78 YLLMQIAKHLNIPFV
+78 YLLMQIAKHLNIPLI

-141 IIRKDDPD
+141 LIRKDDPS

-227 MDRLHLS
+227 MARLSLS
-234 SEKVAEV
+234 NEKVAEV
-241 LDGVALPGIP
+241 LDGVTLPGIP
-251 VALMTPRELEEV
+251 VALMTPRELEDV

-287 KGRDV
+287 KGRDK

-319 REAEQVLDVLLR
+319 REAEQVLDALLR
-331 QAKKSGNRS
+331 QAKKSGIRS
-340 GQRQAQPSQQAPTQ
+340 GQRQAQPASQAPAPQ
-354 QQHAPQQ
+354 SPAPQQ
-361 QVPVQPQQ
+361 QAPAQPYQ
-369 SAQQPR
+369 SPQQPR

-392 APQQRP
+392 AP
-398 ETARQ
+398 T
-403 PQQAPAPAPQQQ
+403 
-415 APAQESYGLYDESQ
+415 PAQESYGLYDESQ

-437 GSQNPQGISGRMA
+437 GSQNPQGTPGIRA

-455 MKKQGVS
+455 LQTQGIPEEKLPNILIATFKKG
-462 EEELPFVL
+462 EKAE
-470 AYAFEDDERAD
+470 
-481 VDNVDA
+481 NVDA
-487 LTMDDMTILLDR
+487 LTMDDMTTLLDG
-499 IQRYAAESKPAQEP
+499 IQRYATEPESFSEP
-513 TAELPFD
+513 TVELPFD
-520 GDTPADNMDGLES
+520 GDASADNMDDLEA
-533 SYNAHG
+533 SYIAQG
-539 GEVDDDPENWNEGWP
+539 DEVNDDPETWNEGWP
-554 ETAKPGGGANQ
+554 ETAKPGGAAN

>member
-1 MTPKANDAQPVAK
+1 MTPKTTDAQPATK
-14 KAASKARASKIVE
+14 KAVPKTRTPKTV
-27 KAEETPAISYE
+27 KAEETPAPTWE
-38 MPGYK
+38 VPGYK

-78 YLLMQIAKHLNIPFV
+78 YLLMQIAKHLNIPLI

-141 IIRKDDPD
+141 LIRKDDPS

-227 MDRLHLS
+227 MARLNLS

-241 LDGVALPGIP
+241 LDGVTLPGIP
-251 VALMTPRELEEV
+251 VALMTPRELEDV

-287 KGRDV
+287 KGRDK
-292 LNLSEGA
+292 LNLTDGA

-331 QAKKSGNRS
+331 QAKKSGIRS
-340 GQRQAQPSQQAPTQ
+340 GQRQAQPSQQAHAQ
-354 QQHAPQQ
+354 QQPAPQQ
-361 QVPVQPQQ
+361 QAPVQPQQ
-369 SAQQPR
+369 GVQQPR

-398 ETARQ
+398 EPAQQ
-403 PQQAPAPAPQQQ
+403 PQQAPAPT
-415 APAQESYGLYDESQ
+415 QESYGLYDESQ

-437 GSQNPQGISGRMA
+437 GSQKPKGVSGPMG
-450 MIQRA
+450 MIQRT
-455 MKKQGVS
+455 MRTQGLS
-462 EEELPFVL
+462 EDKLPIVL
-470 AYAFEDDERAD
+470 AYVFGDKQ
-481 VDNVDA
+481 VNVDE
-487 LTMDDMTILLDR
+487 LTMDETTAVLAG
-499 IQRYAAESKPAQEP
+499 IQRYAAEAGALEP
-513 TAELPFD
+513 TAELPLN
-520 GDTPADNMDGLES
+520 GDAPADTDNLDDLDDLEA
-533 SYNAHG
+533 SYSAQG
-539 GEVDDDPENWNEGWP
+539 GEVNDDESETWNEGWP

>member
-1 MTPKANDAQPVAK
+1 MAPKTADAQPVAK
-14 KAASKARASKIVE
+14 KAASKTRASKTVE
-27 KAEETPAISYE
+27 KAADETPVTSYE
-38 MPGYK
+38 VPGYK
-43 ALSEEEMRRDLAEA
+43 ALSEEEMRRDMAEA

-78 YLLMQIAKHLNIPFV
+78 YLLMQIAKHLNIPLI

-141 IIRKDDPD
+141 LIRKDDPS

-218 DMREQVKHD
+218 DMREQVKRD

-241 LDGVALPGIP
+241 LDGVTLPGIP
-251 VALMTPRELEEV
+251 VALMTPRELEEI

-287 KGRDV
+287 KGRDK
-292 LNLSEGA
+292 LNLSEVA

-331 QAKKSGNRS
+331 QAKKSGIRS
-340 GQRQAQPSQQAPTQ
+340 GQRQAQPAPQAHAPQ
-354 QQHAPQQ
+354 PPAPQQ
-361 QVPVQPQQ
+361 QAPAQPYQSPQQ
-369 SAQQPR
+369 PH
-375 PQAQQGYTQYM
+375 PQAQQGYTQHM
-386 PAQPQE
+386 PTQPQQ

-398 ETARQ
+398 EPASQ
-403 PQQAPAPAPQQQ
+403 PQPAL

-437 GSQNPQGISGRMA
+437 GSQNPQGTSGPMA
-450 MIQRA
+450 MIQRT
-455 MKKQGVS
+455 MKEQGVPMD
-462 EEELPFVL
+462 ELPIVL
-470 AYAFEDDERAD
+470 SYIFGEDKRAD

-487 LTMDDMTILLDR
+487 LTMNDMTTVLDG
-499 IQRYAAESKPAQEP
+499 IQRYAAESGPLSEP

-520 GDTPADNMDGLES
+520 GDAPADNMDDLEA
-533 SYNAHG
+533 SYSAQG
-539 GEVDDDPENWNEGWP
+539 DEVNDDPETWNEGWP
-554 ETAKPGGGANQ
+554 ETAKPGGGTN

>member
-1 MTPKANDAQPVAK
+1 MTPKATDAQPATK
-14 KAASKARASKIVE
+14 KAAPKTRTPKTV
-27 KAEETPAISYE
+27 KAEEPPAPTWE
-38 MPGYK
+38 VPGYK
-43 ALSEEEMRRDLAEA
+43 ALTEEEMRRDLAEA
-57 GIYAQAH
+57 DIYAQAH
-64 ALVPYQMRGNTGDM
+64 ALVPYQMRGNAGDM
-78 YLLMQIAKHLNIPFV
+78 YLLMQIAKHLNIPFIA
-93 TALRGLSFIGD
+93 ALRGLSFIGD

-131 DAETNTATAT
+131 DAETSTATAT
-141 IIRKDDPD
+141 LIRKDDPS

-212 SASRVL
+212 TASRVL

-227 MDRLHLS
+227 MTRLNLS
-234 SEKVAEV
+234 NEKVAEV
-241 LDGVALPGIP
+241 LDGVTLPGIP

-287 KGRDV
+287 KGRDK

-331 QAKKSGNRS
+331 QAKKSGIRS
-340 GQRQAQPSQQAPTQ
+340 GQRQVQPAPQAQSPQSP
-354 QQHAPQQ
+354 APQQ
-361 QVPVQPQQ
+361 QAPAQPYQ
-369 SAQQPR
+369 SPQQPR

-392 APQQRP
+392 AP
-398 ETARQ
+398 
-403 PQQAPAPAPQQQ
+403 APT
-415 APAQESYGLYDESQ
+415 QESYGLYDESQ

-437 GSQNPQGISGRMA
+437 GSQKPQGTSGPMA

-455 MKKQGVS
+455 MQAQGIPM
-462 EEELPFVL
+462 EELPIVL
-470 AYAFEDDERAD
+470 TYVLKDNNRAA
-481 VDNVDA
+481 NVDA
-487 LTMDDMTILLDR
+487 LTMDDMTDVLRD
-499 IQRYAAESKPAQEP
+499 IQQYAAETNPLPEP
-513 TAELPFD
+513 TAELPLSE
-520 GDTPADNMDGLES
+520 DTPADNMEDLEA
-533 SYNAHG
+533 SYSENG
-539 GEVDDDPENWNEGWP
+539 GEVNDDPETWNEGWP
-554 ETAKPGGGANQ
+554 EPAQPGGGANQHRPEPANP

>member
-1 MTPKANDAQPVAK
+1 MT
-14 KAASKARASKIVE
+14 SKAVE
-27 KAEETPAISYE
+27 KAEETTTISHE

-43 ALSEEEMRRDLAEA
+43 ALTEEEMRRDLVEA
-57 GIYAQAH
+57 DIYSKAH
-64 ALVPYQMRGNTGDM
+64 ALIPYQMRGNAGDM
-78 YLLMQIAKHLNIPFV
+78 YLLMQIAKHLNVPFI

-104 KDVKPAMTAQLM
+104 KDVKPAMSAQLM

-131 DAETNTATAT
+131 DPETNTATAV
-141 IIRKDDPD
+141 IIRKDDPQ

-170 PTWVQYPKAMLTAR
+170 PTWMQYPKAMLTAR

-206 EFQTAE
+206 EFQTQE

-218 DMREQVKHD
+218 DMRQQVQAD
-227 MDRLHLS
+227 MDRLRLS
-234 SEKVAEV
+234 NEKAIEV
-241 LDGVALPGIP
+241 LDGVTLPGITI
-251 VALMTPRELEEV
+251 ALMTPRELEEV

-292 LNLSEGA
+292 LNLTEGA

-340 GQRQAQPSQQAPTQ
+340 GQRQPAQQVP
-354 QQHAPQQ
+354 APQQ
-361 QVPVQPQQ
+361 HPEPV
-369 SAQQPR
+369 
-375 PQAQQGYTQYM
+375 
-386 PAQPQE
+386 
-392 APQQRP
+392 
-398 ETARQ
+398 RQ
-403 PQQAPAPAPQQQ
+403 PQQAQAPAPQQQ

-437 GSQNPQGISGRMA
+437 GSQNPQGTSGPMA
-450 MIQRA
+450 MIQRTMEKHGIA
-455 MKKQGVS
+455 EG
-462 EEELPFVL
+462 ELPIILTYVF
-470 AYAFEDDERAD
+470 DDERAD
-481 VDNVDA
+481 VDNVDT
-487 LTMDDMTILLDR
+487 LSMNDMPLVLAG
-499 IQRYAAESKPAQEP
+499 IQRYAAETKPVQEP

-520 GDTPADNMDGLES
+520 GDAPADNMEDLEA
-533 SYNAHG
+533 SYSAQG
-539 GEVDDDPENWNEGWP
+539 SEVNDDPETWNEGWP
-554 ETAKPGGGANQ
+554 ETAKPGGGAN

>member
-14 KAASKARASKIVE
+14 KAASKTRASKTVE
-27 KAEETPAISYE
+27 KAEETTTISHE

-78 YLLMQIAKHLNIPFV
+78 YLLMQIAKHLNIPLI

-141 IIRKDDPD
+141 LIRKDDPS

-170 PTWVQYPKAMLTAR
+170 PTWIQYPKAMLTAR

-191 HAASEVLLGFSYVPE
+191 YAASEVLLGFSYVPE
-206 EFQTAE
+206 EFQTRE
-212 SASRVL
+212 PASRVL

-227 MDRLHLS
+227 MDSLRLS
-234 SEKVAEV
+234 SEKTAE
-241 LDGVALPGIP
+241 LIDGVTLPGIP
-251 VALMTPRELEEV
+251 VALMTPRELAEV
-263 NARIGVIEYER
+263 NARIGTIEYER
-274 DKDKIDEVRERIQ
+274 DKDKIDEIRERIQ
-287 KGRDV
+287 KGREV
-292 LNLSEGA
+292 LHLTEGE

-319 REAEQVLDVLLR
+319 RESEQVLDVLLR
-331 QAKKSGNRS
+331 QAKKSGIRS
-340 GQRQAQPSQQAPTQ
+340 GQRQAQPAPQA
-354 QQHAPQQ
+354 HAPQQ
-361 QVPVQPQQ
+361 Q
-369 SAQQPR
+369 
-375 PQAQQGYTQYM
+375 
-386 PAQPQE
+386 
-392 APQQRP
+392 AP
-398 ETARQ
+398 
-403 PQQAPAPAPQQQ
+403 

-437 GSQNPQGISGRMA
+437 GSQNPQGTSGPMA
-450 MIQRA
+450 MIQRTMEKHGIA
-455 MKKQGVS
+455 EG
-462 EEELPFVL
+462 ELPIILTYVF
-470 AYAFEDDERAD
+470 DDDRAD
-481 VDNVDA
+481 VGNVDT
-487 LTMDDMTILLDR
+487 LSMNDMPLVLAG
-499 IQRYAAESKPAQEP
+499 IQRYAAETKPVQEP

-520 GDTPADNMDGLES
+520 GDAPADNMEDLEA
-533 SYNAHG
+533 SYSAQG
-539 GEVDDDPENWNEGWP
+539 SEVNDDPEETWNEPWP

>member
-1 MTPKANDAQPVAK
+1 MAPKTTDAQPVAK
-14 KAASKARASKIVE
+14 KAASKTRASKTVE
-27 KAEETPAISYE
+27 KAADETPVTSYE
-38 MPGYK
+38 VPGYK
-43 ALSEEEMRRDLAEA
+43 ALSEEEMRRDMAEA

-141 IIRKDDPD
+141 LIRKDDPS

-170 PTWVQYPKAMLTAR
+170 PTWIQYPKAMLTAR

-227 MDRLHLS
+227 MTRLNLS
-234 SEKVAEV
+234 NEKVAEV
-241 LDGVALPGIP
+241 LDGVTLPGIP
-251 VALMTPRELEEV
+251 VTLMTPRELEDV

-287 KGRDV
+287 KGLDI
-292 LNLSEGA
+292 LHLTEGA

-340 GQRQAQPSQQAPTQ
+340 GQRQPSQQAPAQQPMQ
-354 QQHAPQQ
+354 QQAHAQ
-361 QVPVQPQQ
+361 PVQ
-369 SAQQPR
+369 SAQQQAR
-375 PQAQQGYTQYM
+375 PQSQQGYAQYM

-398 ETARQ
+398 EPAQQ
-403 PQQAPAPAPQQQ
+403 PQQAP

-437 GSQNPQGISGRMA
+437 GSQKSQDASTHMSVIRRTMEAQGIP
-450 MIQRA
+450 
-455 MKKQGVS
+455 
-462 EEELPFVL
+462 EDELPIVL
-470 AYAFEDDERAD
+470 TYVFGQTEKAEVE
-481 VDNVDA
+481 NVNA
-487 LTMDDMTILLDR
+487 LTTSDMLLLLEG
-499 IQRYAAESKPAQEP
+499 IQRYATEGGSLPEP

-520 GDTPADNMDGLES
+520 GDASADNMDDLEE
-533 SYNAHG
+533 SYIAQG
-539 GEVDDDPENWNEGWP
+539 DEVNDDPETWNEGWP
-554 ETAKPGGGANQ
+554 ETAKPGGGTN

>member
-1 MTPKANDAQPVAK
+1 MAPKTTDAQPAAK
-14 KAASKARASKIVE
+14 KAASKTRASKTVE
-27 KAEETPAISYE
+27 KDAETTTISHE
-38 MPGYK
+38 MPGYR

-57 GIYAQAH
+57 DIYAQAH
-64 ALVPYQMRGNTGDM
+64 ALIPYQMRGNTGDM
-78 YLLMQIAKHLNIPFV
+78 YLLMQIAKHLNIPII

-141 IIRKDDPD
+141 LIRKDDPS

-227 MDRLHLS
+227 MTRLNLS
-234 SEKVAEV
+234 NEKVAEV
-241 LDGVALPGIP
+241 LDGVTLPGIP

-340 GQRQAQPSQQAPTQ
+340 GQRQAQPAPQAPAQQQA
-354 QQHAPQQ
+354 
-361 QVPVQPQQ
+361 PVQPQQ
-369 SAQQPR
+369 GAQQPR

-392 APQQRP
+392 ATQQRP
-398 ETARQ
+398 EPTQQ
-403 PQQAPAPAPQQQ
+403 PQQAPAPT
-415 APAQESYGLYDESQ
+415 QESYGLYDESQ

-437 GSQNPQGISGRMA
+437 GSQKPQGTSGPMA

-455 MKKQGVS
+455 MQAQGIPM
-462 EEELPFVL
+462 EELPIVL
-470 AYAFEDDERAD
+470 TYVLKDNNRAA
-481 VDNVDA
+481 NVDA
-487 LTMDDMTILLDR
+487 LTMDDMTDVLRD
-499 IQRYAAESKPAQEP
+499 IQQYAAETNPLPEP
-513 TAELPFD
+513 TAELPLSE
-520 GDTPADNMDGLES
+520 DTPADNMEDLEA
-533 SYNAHG
+533 SYSENG
-539 GEVDDDPENWNEGWP
+539 GEVNDDSETWNEGWP
-554 ETAKPGGGANQ
+554 ETAKPGGGAN

>member
-1 MTPKANDAQPVAK
+1 MTPKANDAQPAAK
-14 KAASKARASKIVE
+14 KAAPKTRTPKTVE
-27 KAEETPAISYE
+27 KAEETPVISLE
-38 MPGYK
+38 VPGYK
-43 ALSEEEMRRDLAEA
+43 ALSEEEMRRDMAEA
-57 GIYAQAH
+57 AIYAQAG
-64 ALVPYQMRGNTGDM
+64 ALVPSQMRGNAGDM
-78 YLLMQIAKHLNIPFV
+78 YILMQIAKYLNVPVISV
-93 TALRGLSFIGD
+93 LRGFSFIGD
-104 KDVKPAMTAQLM
+104 KDVKPTMTAQFM
-116 SALVRNAGHT
+116 AGLVRNAGHT

-131 DAETNTATAT
+131 DAETSTATAVV
-141 IIRKDDPD
+141 IRKDDPQ

-170 PTWVQYPKAMLTAR
+170 PTWVQYPKAMLMAR
-184 AMSEVCR
+184 ATSEVCR
-191 HAASEVLLGFSYVPE
+191 QAVSEVLMGFSYVPE

-234 SEKVAEV
+234 NEKTADL
-241 LDGVALPGIP
+241 LDGIALPGIP

-263 NARIGVIEYER
+263 NARIGMIEYER
-274 DKDKIDEVRERIQ
+274 DKDKIDNVRERIQ
-287 KGRDV
+287 KGLD
-292 LNLSEGA
+292 LLHLTEGA

-319 REAEQVLDVLLR
+319 REAEQVLDVLIR

-340 GQRQAQPSQQAPTQ
+340 GQRQPSQQAPAQQPMQ
-354 QQHAPQQ
+354 QQAPA
-361 QVPVQPQQ
+361 QPAQ

-398 ETARQ
+398 EPAQQ
-403 PQQAPAPAPQQQ
+403 PQQAPT
-415 APAQESYGLYDESQ
+415 PAQESYGLYDESQ

-437 GSQNPQGISGRMA
+437 GSQNPQGTPGIRA

-455 MKKQGVS
+455 LQTQGIPEEKLPNILIATFKKG
-462 EEELPFVL
+462 EKAE
-470 AYAFEDDERAD
+470 
-481 VDNVDA
+481 NVDA
-487 LTMDDMTILLDR
+487 LTMDDMTTLLDG
-499 IQRYAAESKPAQEP
+499 IQRYATEPESFSEP
-513 TAELPFD
+513 TVELPFD
-520 GDTPADNMDGLES
+520 GDASADNMDDLEA
-533 SYNAHG
+533 SYIAQG
-539 GEVDDDPENWNEGWP
+539 DEVNDDPETWNEGWP
-554 ETAKPGGGANQ
+554 ETAKPGGAAN

>member
-1 MTPKANDAQPVAK
+1 MTPKTSDSQPVAK
-14 KAASKARASKIVE
+14 KAASKTRTTKATE
-27 KAEETPAISYE
+27 KAEETPVISLE
-38 MPGYK
+38 VPGYK
-43 ALSEEEMRRDLAEA
+43 ALSEEEMRRDMAEA
-57 GIYAQAH
+57 AIYAQAG
-64 ALVPYQMRGNTGDM
+64 ALVPSQMRGNAGDM
-78 YLLMQIAKHLNIPFV
+78 YILMQIAKHLNVPVISV
-93 TALRGLSFIGD
+93 LRGFSFIGD
-104 KDVKPAMTAQLM
+104 KDVKPTMTAQFM
-116 SALVRNAGHT
+116 AGLVRNAGHT

-141 IIRKDDPD
+141 IIRKDDPS

-206 EFQTAE
+206 EFQSQE

-234 SEKVAEV
+234 NEKAADL
-241 LDGVALPGIP
+241 LDGIALPGIP

-263 NARIGVIEYER
+263 NARIGMIEYER

-287 KGRDV
+287 KGLD
-292 LNLSEGA
+292 LLHLTEGA

-340 GQRQAQPSQQAPTQ
+340 GQRQPSQQAPAQ
-354 QQHAPQQ
+354 QQTPA
-361 QVPVQPQQ
+361 QPAQ
-369 SAQQPR
+369 SAQQQPR
-375 PQAQQGYTQYM
+375 PQAQQGYIQYM
-386 PAQPQE
+386 PTQPQQ

-398 ETARQ
+398 EPAPQ
-403 PQQAPAPAPQQQ
+403 PQQAPAPA
-415 APAQESYGLYDESQ
+415 QEAYGLYDESQ

-437 GSQNPQGISGRMA
+437 GSQKQQGASGIMA

-455 MKKQGVS
+455 MQTQGVS
-462 EEELPFVL
+462 MDELPIVLNYIFGEREVSVDELTMNDMTTVL
-470 AYAFEDDERAD
+470 AGIE
-481 VDNVDA
+481 
-487 LTMDDMTILLDR
+487 
-499 IQRYAAESKPAQEP
+499 RYAAEAGAVAEPEP
-513 TAELPFD
+513 TAELPLND
-520 GDTPADNMDGLES
+520 DAPADMDDLEA
-533 SYNAHG
+533 SYSAQG
-539 GEVDDDPENWNEGWP
+539 GEVNDDDSETWNEGWP
-554 ETAKPGGGANQ
+554 ETAKPGGGAN

>member
-1 MTPKANDAQPVAK
+1 MTSKTRT
-14 KAASKARASKIVE
+14 SKAVE
-27 KAEETPAISYE
+27 KAEETTVPVWEI
-38 MPGYK
+38 PGYK
-43 ALSEEEMRRDLAEA
+43 ALTEEEMRRDLAEA
-57 GIYAQAH
+57 DIYSRAF
-64 ALVPYQMRGNTGDM
+64 ALIPYQMRGNAGDM
-78 YLLMQIAKHLNIPFV
+78 YLLMQIAKHLNVPFI

-104 KDVKPAMTAQLM
+104 KDVKPAMSAQLM

-131 DAETNTATAT
+131 DPETNTATAV
-141 IIRKDDPD
+141 IIRKDDPQ

-206 EFQTAE
+206 EFQTQE

-218 DMREQVKHD
+218 DMRQQVQAD
-227 MDRLHLS
+227 MDRLRLS
-234 SEKVAEV
+234 SEKAIEV
-241 LDGVALPGIP
+241 LDGVTLPGIP
-251 VALMTPRELEEV
+251 VNLMTPRELEEV

-274 DKDKIDEVRERIQ
+274 DKDKIDEVRKRIQ

-292 LNLSEGA
+292 LNLTEGA

-340 GQRQAQPSQQAPTQ
+340 GQRQPAQQVPAPQ
-354 QQHAPQQ
+354 SPAPQQ
-361 QVPVQPQQ
+361 QAPQ
-369 SAQQPR
+369 QQPR

-392 APQQRP
+392 APQQHP
-398 ETARQ
+398 EPVRQ
-403 PQQAPAPAPQQQ
+403 PQQAQAPAPQQQ

-437 GSQNPQGISGRMA
+437 GSQNPQGTSGPMA
-450 MIQRA
+450 MIQRTMEKHGIA
-455 MKKQGVS
+455 EG
-462 EEELPFVL
+462 ELPIILTYVF
-470 AYAFEDDERAD
+470 DDERAD
-481 VDNVDA
+481 VDNVDT
-487 LTMDDMTILLDR
+487 LSMNDMPLVLAG
-499 IQRYAAESKPAQEP
+499 IQRYAAETKPVQEP

-520 GDTPADNMDGLES
+520 GDAPADNMEDLEA
-533 SYNAHG
+533 SYSAQG
-539 GEVDDDPENWNEGWP
+539 SEVNDDPETWNEGWP
-554 ETAKPGGGANQ
+554 ETAKPGGGAN